1 LLVFLGGLTAYLV
14 LSGVEAWLQGRRQ
27 KAAGSAAG
35 GHVAMLVAI
44 AIGMHNLGEGLA
56 IGSAYAVGA
65 LALGAFLVI
74 GFALHNTTEGL
85 AIVAP
90 VAKRPPG
97 LRRLALLGVIAG
109 APAIL
114 GAWIGASAFN
124 ASLAAFLLG
133 AGAGAIVQVIQQLA
147 PSVRDRAGRILHPA
161 SVAGILAG
169 FVVLY
174 VTSLLISV

>member
-1 LLVFLGGLTAYLV
+1 MALLI
-14 LSGVEAWLQGRRQ
+14 
-27 KAAGSAAG
+27 
-35 GHVAMLVAI
+35 AI

-90 VAKRPPG
+90 VASRPPT
-97 LRRLALLGVIAG
+97 LARLALFGLIAG
-109 APAIL
+109 APAIV

-124 ASLAAFLLG
+124 TSVAAFLLG
-133 AGAGAIVQVIQQLA
+133 AGAGAIVQVIQQLFPTIRERSRGA
-147 PSVRDRAGRILHPA
+147 LTPL
-161 SVAGILAG
+161 SVAGMLAG
-169 FVVLY
+169 FAILY
-174 VTSLLISV
+174 ATSLLVSV